1 MRWISDLIG
10 RCWSVSADKDNSALY
25 CPDPLK
31 QVTDIAQKYQ
41 TIELIETYLHE
52 RKRCKSLQKCA
63 KRISFDGSWQ

>member
-10 RCWSVSADKDNSALY
+10 RCWPVSADKDNSALY
-25 CPDPLK
+25 YPHPLK
-31 QVTDIAQKYQ
+31 QATYIAQKYQ

-63 KRISFDGSWQ
+63 KKNFF